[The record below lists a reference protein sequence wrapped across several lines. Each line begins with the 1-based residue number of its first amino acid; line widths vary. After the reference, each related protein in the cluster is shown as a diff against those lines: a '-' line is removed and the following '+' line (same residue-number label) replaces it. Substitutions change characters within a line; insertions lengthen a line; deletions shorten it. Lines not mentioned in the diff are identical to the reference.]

1 MNNAVPF
8 QSQSYH
14 TESNKA
20 NDVCRDAGGK
30 PLEGIR
36 ATEDGVIRRFHN
48 GLLDGDSYTPEGKRI
63 TQPAVEGP
71 GHIEYWREGC
81 LHRDGG
87 LPAVSANGFTRR
99 EWWVEGEHIRCEDIP
114 PEES

>member
-1 MNNAVPF
+1 MNSAVPF

-14 TESNKA
+14 IESNQA
-20 NDVCRDAGGK
+20 NDVCRDTGGK

-36 ATEDGVIRRFHN
+36 VTEDGVIRRFHN
-48 GLLDGDSYTPEGKRI
+48 GLLDGDSYTPEGRRI

-87 LPAVSANGFTRR
+87 FPAVSANGFSHR
-99 EWWVEGEHIRCEDIP
+99 EWWVKGEKIRYENGM
-114 PEES
+114 PE

>member
-1 MNNAVPF
+1 LPF

-14 TESNKA
+14 LESNKA

-36 ATEDGVIRRFHN
+36 VTEDGIIRRFRN

-63 TQPAVEGP
+63 TQPAIEGP

-87 LPAVSANGFTRR
+87 LPAVSSNGFMHR
-99 EWWVEGEHIRCEDIP
+99 EWWEQGEQIKCEDIH
-114 PEES
+114 PEK